1 MTNMTNLHTKIAI
14 QHVTVFDGKQ
24 LQGDKT
30 VAFEN
35 GLIVPDTSGAETI
48 IDAHGAFLFPG
59 LIDCHAHVHA
69 ADDLFLMAQHG
80 VTTCLDM
87 GTKDLTL
94 FQGLRGGV
102 GNCDIRSAGIPAMPP
117 GSRLTSKPGFPRR
130 LIVAGP
136 EDAKRFVADRISDGA
151 DYIKVMLEAE
161 GPDQATV
168 DAVVAEA
175 HAQERLVIAHATT
188 CETVEKA
195 VEAKVDVAT
204 HVPQDKPLSDES
216 VTKIKAAG
224 TVFVLTLVKMV
235 ATAAKESK
243 LDYAH
248 SKSSA
253 ISIRQAGVTILAGTD
268 ANKHASGAGKVSY
281 GDSMWEELRLL
292 VEVGLSPLEA
302 LQSATSLPAHFFGL
316 GDRGVIELG
325 KRADLILLSKD
336 PLQDIGNITSIQRVW
351 CGGVEV

>member
-1 MTNMTNLHTKIAI
+1 M
-14 QHVTVFDGKQ
+14 
-24 LQGDKT
+24 
-30 VAFEN
+30 
-35 GLIVPDTSGAETI
+35 
-48 IDAHGAFLFPG
+48 AFLRIFQQ
-59 LIDCHAHVHA
+59 IDCHAHVHDA
-69 ADDLFLMAQHG
+69 EDLFLMARHG

-87 GTKDLTL
+87 GTKDLTV
-94 FQGLRGGV
+94 FQSLRGGV

-117 GSRLTSKPGFPRR
+117 GSRHTSKPGIPRR

-136 EDAKRFVADRISDGA
+136 EDAKGFVADRIADGA

-175 HAQERLVIAHATT
+175 HAQQRLVIAHATT

-195 VEAKVDVAT
+195 VEANVDVAT
-204 HVPQDKPLSDES
+204 HVPQDRPLSDES
-216 VTKIKAAG
+216 ATKMKAAG
-224 TVFVLTLVKMV
+224 TVVVPTLVKML

-243 LDYAH
+243 LDYAN
-248 SKSSA
+248 SKSST
-253 ISIRQAGVTILAGTD
+253 ISMRQAGITILAGTD

-292 VEVGLSPLEA
+292 VEVGLSPFEA
-302 LQSATSLPAHFFGL
+302 LQSATSLPALFFGL

-336 PLQDIGNITSIQRVW
+336 PLQDIGNINSIQRIW
-351 CGGVEV
+351 CGGVEVPRSG